1 MLIRRVVDVLM
12 TGLLLLLMSVQIME
26 QSSHEYIGF
35 AMIVLAAVHQYL
47 NRKWFAALLKGR
59 YGAVRILSL
68 AVNIALI
75 VSFILSA
82 VSGMLISETFMFI
95 DSEALT
101 EPGRTIH
108 VASSY
113 WAFVLMGLHVGM
125 HWGMIAGRVKTAWPK
140 VIAVLFAGWGMYRF
154 VVFRMIDYMTLKSNF
169 VFLDYEK
176 SPALVLVENLAMLA
190 FCTLVG
196 YQASRLAA
204 RPRDFVKPAGVI
216 AGACA
221 VCAVLVYAFGG
232 AETF

>member
-1 MLIRRVVDVLM
+1 MNSRRIIDVLM
-12 TGLLLLLMSVQIME
+12 TIALILLMSKQVTE
-26 QSSHEYIGF
+26 DAGHEYIGF
-35 AMIVLAAVHQYL
+35 AMVIIVAVHQYL
-47 NRKWFAALLKGR
+47 NRRWFTSITKGR
-59 YGAVRILSL
+59 YNAVRRLSITI
-68 AVNIALI
+68 NIALI
-75 VSFILSA
+75 LSFILCA
-82 VSGMLISETFMFI
+82 VSGVIISETFMFA
-95 DSEALT
+95 DFEALT
-101 EPGRTIH
+101 EWARTTHI
-108 VASSY
+108 VSSY

-125 HWGMIAGRVKTAWPK
+125 HWGMIAGRVKAAWPK

-196 YQASRLAA
+196 YQAGRLAA
-204 RPRDFVKPAGVI
+204 RPKDFVKPAGVI
-216 AGACA
+216 AGACV